1 MEISV
6 CLRTSKISTA
16 ALTTVGLIG
25 LLGWNVLRAD
35 TTDLPV
41 EGGSG
46 KTFQVPWRWIEAD
59 QLLVVANTRD
69 SQSVDIADEYMERYG
84 IPSANRFDVSFTKS
98 DVITDTN
105 FNPVR
110 TSIMNYLQSHSSFQ
124 AIVVTWTSPWRV
136 SHGSEVEG
144 MGVTSAITFGFDPD
158 YYNSHGDVCVPTA
171 WSPFYEKDMSKPY
184 TSYGLRPTMMLAG
197 AKAQDVYDVID
208 RSQDAKSTFP
218 LTKGYLVRT
227 TDDNRSVR
235 YPQMVD
241 ANDFWIYPFALNI
254 DYFDNSNGDPD
265 DNSLSDRTDVLYYFT
280 GLASVNYMDTLTFV
294 PGAVADHLTSYGGQ
308 LTNSGSQ
315 MSILR
320 WLEAG
325 ASGSYGTVAEPCNF
339 TEKFTKVDD
348 FLESYYQGAPLIAA
362 YWQSVQQPGE
372 GVFVGD
378 PMAQPYAPRTRM
390 NGAGQVELSTT
401 GLLTSKVYK
410 VTGSTNGGASITLID
425 GVHVSA
431 PELRVLSL
439 PWGFTSYK
447 LVDTGRSYSDHGEPK
462 MSASSVTDLNL
473 GGGAWQFDIR
483 ATDNEHD
490 QIYYSLQLAN
500 GKILSQGS
508 DFTAEVRIDG
518 DADGDGYVNFVDL
531 GIVKTAMYSQVGQA
545 KYVADADFN
554 NDGVINFSDLGV
566 IRDNF
571 GGTRSFV
578 RIMSRQTST
587 KDLVI
592 MAFDKYGSESRMT
605 VRVGNGALQIVG

>member
-1 MEISV
+1 V
-6 CLRTSKISTA
+6 
-16 ALTTVGLIG
+16 G
-25 LLGWNVLRAD
+25 LLGLLGGNVLRAD
-35 TTDLPV
+35 TTNLPV

-46 KTFQVPWRWIEAD
+46 KTFQVPTRWIEAD

-69 SQSVDIADEYMERYG
+69 AQSMDVADEYMARYG
-84 IPSANRFDVSFTKS
+84 IPAANRFNVSFNKI
-98 DVITDTN
+98 DVIKDN
-105 FNPVR
+105 DFNPVR
-110 TSIMNYLQSHSSFQ
+110 SSIMTYLQSHASMQ
-124 AIVVTWTSPWRV
+124 AIVVTWTEPWRV
-136 SHGSEVEG
+136 SHGNEEEG

-171 WSPFYEKDMSKPY
+171 WSPFYDKDMSTPY
-184 TSYGLRPTMMLAG
+184 TDYGYRPTMMLAG
-197 AKAQDVYDVID
+197 ETEQDVYHVLD

-241 ANDFWIYPFALNI
+241 ADEFWTYPFALKI

-265 DNSLSDRTDVLYYFT
+265 DNSISDKTDVLYYFT
-280 GLASVNYMDTLTFV
+280 GLATVAYMDTLTFV

-308 LTNSGSQ
+308 LTKNGQ

-339 TEKFTKVDD
+339 TEKFTKVDM
-348 FLESYYQGAPLIAA
+348 FLESYYSGVPLIEA

-378 PMAQPYAPRTRM
+378 PMAQPYAPRTRV

-401 GLLTSKVYK
+401 GLPTSHVYK
-410 VTGSTNGGASITLID
+410 VTGSVNGGSTITLID
-425 GVHVSA
+425 GVQVSE
-431 PELRVLSL
+431 PQLRVLSL
-439 PWGFTSYK
+439 PWGFDTYK
-447 LVDTGRSYSDHGEPK
+447 LLDAGRMYSDHGAPR

-483 ATDNEHD
+483 ATDDEHD

-500 GKILSQGS
+500 GKILSQSS

-518 DADGDGYVNFVDL
+518 DADGDGFVNFVDL
-531 GIVKTAMYSQVGQA
+531 GIVKGAMYSQVGSS

-554 NDGVINFSDLGV
+554 NDGVINFSDVAV
-566 IRDNF
+566 IGNNF

-578 RIMSRQTST
+578 RIMSKQTST

-605 VRVGNGALQIVG
+605 VRVGNGALQIID